1 MTILAYESNDTL
13 WPGADSM
20 TIEPFR
26 CAGRIV
32 KQGEFIPRMHNKFL
46 VFCSRDEEGCYD
58 PIEVWTGSYN
68 MSKTATL
75 GFENGV
81 GIISREIAK
90 GFLCEF
96 SDILL
101 LSEPLDWQSE
111 WIAPQLAIGMS

>member
-1 MTILAYESNDTL
+1 MAYESSDNL

-26 CAGRIV
+26 CAGRLV

-46 VFCSRDEEGCYD
+46 VFCDKDEEGNYH

-81 GIISREIAK
+81 GIISTEIGKAY
-90 GFLCEF
+90 LSEF

-101 LSEPLDWQSE
+101 LSEPLDWHSE
-111 WIAPQLAIGMS
+111 WIAPQLAIGIS